1 MCDLYARATGRDVRP
16 PKVNCREKPKDKVA
30 IVALAAL
37 REAQGGWW
45 SAIEVEAVARRLLP
59 AKVGIAWPW
68 SYRPIAFALRRL
80 ARAGLVQERIIQYRG
95 TARTKEERRQYR
107 LITDER
113 SAERLNPFELRAVAP
128 PPGASRRIVGRGMR
142 DDDSR

>member
-59 AKVGIAWPW
+59 AKVGVEWAR

-95 TARTKEERRQYR
+95 TARTKEDRRQYR
-107 LITDER
+107 LTPTDEQP
-113 SAERLNPFELRAVAP
+113 AECLNPFELRAVAP
-128 PPGASRRIVGRGMR
+128 PPGVARRIVGRGMR
-142 DDDSR
+142 DDDS